1 MPSISRRI
9 SVAARIVC
17 PLDGPPLDNGVVE
30 IEDGWILEV
39 HQRPHA
45 DTLHL
50 GDVAIL
56 PGLVNAHTH
65 LEFSNLEAPLGP
77 PNPFAAWIGS
87 VVAERRR
94 RCRID
99 DDVKCRVAADP
110 IARGLRECFA
120 TGTSVVAD
128 IVTGALAD
136 VDGLEQVQRA
146 LRAGR
151 LIPFPEL
158 LSPTPS
164 GVSATL
170 DAARE
175 YARTVSDLAA
185 DAEVGLSPHA
195 PYTVTRDLLD
205 RAVQWAD
212 AEVRLLAMHVA
223 ETREELE
230 LLKKG
235 TGPLAEMLQRIGQWD
250 PDALGV
256 GGGLTP
262 VLKALSQARLTLL
275 VHGNYL
281 TDKDLQFIEGHP
293 CLSLVYC
300 PRTHEYFGHD
310 PWPLEQA
317 LERRI
322 LVALGTDSRASN
334 PDMNLW
340 EEAKVVARRF
350 PQLAPETIFGMATID
365 GAKTLGIGHLFGTLS
380 PGKTGDLC
388 CVQLAGEGTDPLRAA
403 LHPDACVIGSLHAGE
418 WVNRPL

>member
-1 MPSISRRI
+1 MPSISHRI
-9 SVAARIVC
+9 SLAARIVC
-17 PLDGPPLDNGVVE
+17 PVGGPPLDDGVVE
-30 IEDGWILEV
+30 IGDGLILEV

-45 DTLHL
+45 ETLHL
-50 GDVAIL
+50 GNVAIL

-65 LEFSNLEAPLGP
+65 LEFSNLQSPLGP
-77 PNPFAAWIGS
+77 PKPFAAWIGS

-94 RCRID
+94 RCRPD
-99 DDVKCRVAADP
+99 AAGSSRAEADP

-136 VDGLEQVQRA
+136 ADNLEQVQRA
-146 LRAGR
+146 IQAGR

-158 LSPTPS
+158 ISPTPA

-170 DAARE
+170 DKARE
-175 YARTVSDLAA
+175 YARTVSDHTG

-195 PYTVTRDLLD
+195 PYTVTRELLD

-212 AEVRLLAMHVA
+212 ADMRPLAMHVA

-230 LLKKG
+230 LLEMG
-235 TGPLAEMLQRIGQWD
+235 TGPLAEMPQRIGQWD
-250 PDALGV
+250 PEALGV

-262 VLKALSQARLTLL
+262 VLKALSQGRRTLL

-281 TDKDLQFIEGHP
+281 IDKDLQFIEGHP
-293 CLSLVYC
+293 GMSLVYC

-317 LERRI
+317 LERQI
-322 LVALGTDSRASN
+322 TVALGTDSRASN
-334 PDMNLW
+334 PDLNLW
-340 EEAKVVARRF
+340 EEAKTVSRRF
-350 PQLAPETIFGMATID
+350 PQLAPDAIFKMATIE
-365 GAKTLGIGHLFGTLS
+365 GARALGIGHRFGTLAI
-380 PGKTGDLC
+380 GKSGDLC
-388 CVQLAGEGTDPLRAA
+388 CVQLAGRGSDPLRAA
-403 LHPDACVIGSLHAGE
+403 LHPDARVVGSMHAGE
-418 WVNRPL
+418 WVTYPL